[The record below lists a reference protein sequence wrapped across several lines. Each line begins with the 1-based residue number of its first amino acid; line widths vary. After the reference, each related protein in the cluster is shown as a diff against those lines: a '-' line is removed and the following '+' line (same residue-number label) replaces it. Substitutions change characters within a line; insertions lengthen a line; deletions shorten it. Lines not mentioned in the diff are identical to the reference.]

1 MRVLLAAASF
11 ASTISGIQR
20 HALNMVRCLLLR
32 QEVTAVHLVVAPWQ
46 CAMVESAELP
56 ADRRLKM
63 QVADIDRGS
72 LSRNLWYYRELPRL
86 AESWAPML
94 FISRI
99 RCLWMRDPSV
109 APRWSRCTI
118 CIRMNSR

>member
-86 AESWAPML
+86 AEAL
-94 FISRI
+94 GR
-99 RCLWMRDPSV
+99 RCCSFLVSDAFGCAILPLLHGGHAARSV
-109 APRWSRCTI
+109 SV
-118 CIRMNSR
+118 